1 MFNGKNLLFF
11 IEFKSYNNTNRKGF
25 NLNVNQI
32 QKDASVLQFCITK
45 FSFKL
50 IYLKET
56 LLKVDNFY

>member
-32 QKDASVLQFCITK
+32 QKDVSVLQFCITN